1 MSDSLR
7 ARGLQPTRLL
17 CPWDSPGKNTRVGCH
32 FLLQGAF
39 LTQGSN
45 SGLLHSEQ
53 ILYHVSHSHTTL
65 EDVTKELGKEKWSR
79 SVVSDSLQSYGLQPT
94 RILHPW
100 DFPGK
105 SPGVGCH
112 FILQGILPIQGLN
125 PGLPY
130 CRQLLY
136 SLIHQGSPK
145 QLGGHCLMDHTT
157 NNLILHVFIP
167 FLQSPFQTLSC
178 LGLLHDL
185 PFPQHHRVLP
195 LSSFSPKV
203 SPPLS
208 KVTQLP
214 AAYAPKR
221 ASQSI
226 STSREDKELLLIG
239 SILFKRQFEL

>member
-1 MSDSLR
+1 MSDSFR
-7 ARGLQPTRLL
+7 AHGLQPTRLL
-17 CPWDSPGKNTRVGCH
+17 CAWDSPGKNTRVGCH

-53 ILYHVSHSHTTL
+53 ILYHVSHSHRTL
-65 EDVTKELGKEKWSR
+65 EDVTKELGKEKWNC

-125 PGLPY
+125 LGLPH

-145 QLGGHCLMDHTT
+145 QLGGH
-157 NNLILHVFIP
+157 
-167 FLQSPFQTLSC
+167 
-178 LGLLHDL
+178 
-185 PFPQHHRVLP
+185 
-195 LSSFSPKV
+195 
-203 SPPLS
+203 
-208 KVTQLP
+208 
-214 AAYAPKR
+214 
-221 ASQSI
+221 
-226 STSREDKELLLIG
+226 
-239 SILFKRQFEL
+239 

>member
-1 MSDSLR
+1 MLLKSWGKKSGVAQLCPPLCSLH
-7 ARGLQPTRLL
+7 GLQPTRLL
-17 CPWDSPGKNTRVGCH
+17 RPRN
-32 FLLQGAF
+32 
-39 LTQGSN
+39 
-45 SGLLHSEQ
+45 
-53 ILYHVSHSHTTL
+53 
-65 EDVTKELGKEKWSR
+65 
-79 SVVSDSLQSYGLQPT
+79 
-94 RILHPW
+94 
-100 DFPGK
+100 FPGK

-226 STSREDKELLLIG
+226 STSREDKELLLTG